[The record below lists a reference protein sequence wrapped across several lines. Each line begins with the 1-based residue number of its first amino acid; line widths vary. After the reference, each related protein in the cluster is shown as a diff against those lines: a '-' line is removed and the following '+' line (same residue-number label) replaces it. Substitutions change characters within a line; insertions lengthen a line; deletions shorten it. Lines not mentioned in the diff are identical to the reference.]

1 LVGASRQLNKGLKFT
16 GNLLSKGFESLGG
29 LISKKLLK
37 NTTAN
42 VLTFTSEQVGNLF
55 RFGKKVANDVGE
67 RF

>member
-1 LVGASRQLNKGLKFT
+1 MSTNTKE
-16 GNLLSKGFESLGG
+16 NL
-29 LISKKLLK
+29 KLLK

-55 RFGKKVANDVGE
+55 QFGKKVAADVGE